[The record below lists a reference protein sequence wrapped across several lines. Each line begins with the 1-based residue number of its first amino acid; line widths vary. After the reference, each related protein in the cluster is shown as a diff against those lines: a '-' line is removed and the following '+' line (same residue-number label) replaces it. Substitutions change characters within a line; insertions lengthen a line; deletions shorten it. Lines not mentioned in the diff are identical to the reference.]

1 MSIASS
7 LPAVKNPCI
16 PYSLLSVS
24 AAAFA
29 SMDSTN
35 QRSCSNYLLK
45 NLHISGESVLYFP
58 SVKSVLFNSQL
69 YSSSILILCPDF
81 RARLRNSQHRE
92 QIEINFF

>member
-7 LPAVKNPCI
+7 LPVVKNPCI

-35 QRSCSNYLLK
+35 QGSCSNYLLK
-45 NLHISGESVLYFP
+45 KLSYNGESVLYFL
-58 SVKSVLFNSQL
+58 SVKSMLFNSQL
-69 YSSSILILCPDF
+69 YSSSILILFPGF
-81 RARLRNSQHRE
+81 RARLRNSQHRTDGD
-92 QIEINFF
+92 